1 MTMKPHH
8 AAILFA
14 ARELIEQ
21 YGGAA
26 TSIAHQRV
34 TRLGESGSS
43 PAHDMA
49 LLVLSAVEELTSDSS
64 EETN

>member
-1 MTMKPHH
+1 MKVKPHH

-49 LLVLSAVEELTSDSS
+49 LLVLSAVEELTSGSS
-64 EETN
+64 EDTN

>member
-1 MTMKPHH
+1 MTMDHPDV
-8 AAILFA
+8 AILSA

-26 TSIAHQRV
+26 TSIAHQRA

-43 PAHDMA
+43 SAHDMA
-49 LLVLSAVEELTSDSS
+49 LLVLTAVEELTSGSS
-64 EETN
+64 GDTD

>member
-1 MTMKPHH
+1 MKMKHDH

-14 ARELIEQ
+14 AHELIEQ

-26 TSIAHQRV
+26 TSIAHQRA

-43 PAHDMA
+43 SAHDMA
-49 LLVLSAVEELTSDSS
+49 LLVLSAVEELTSGSS
-64 EETN
+64 GDTD

>member
-1 MTMKPHH
+1 MTMNHPH
-8 AAILFA
+8 AAILSA

-43 PAHDMA
+43 PEHDMA
-49 LLVLSAVEELTSDSS
+49 LLVLSAVEELTSGSS
-64 EETN
+64 EDTN